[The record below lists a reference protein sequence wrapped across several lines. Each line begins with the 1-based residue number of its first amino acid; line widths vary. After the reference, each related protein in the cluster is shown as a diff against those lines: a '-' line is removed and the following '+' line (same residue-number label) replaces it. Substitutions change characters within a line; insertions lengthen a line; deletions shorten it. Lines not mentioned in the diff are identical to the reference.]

1 MMEDYVVKNGEK
13 LRCGFTTGTCAAA
26 AAAAATQALLTGA
39 QPVKIRTSLPNS
51 NSAVLDVER
60 CQFGVGNAFCQV
72 VKHAGDDPDVT
83 DGIKIGALVSFAE
96 EKKITIS
103 GGEGVG
109 TVTEPGL
116 QVPPGEP
123 AINPA
128 PRRMILQNVEEICQK
143 QGYDGGL
150 HIVISAEGGAEIAKK
165 TFNPRLGI
173 KGGISILGT
182 TGIVEPMSERA
193 LVETIHVLVD
203 KAKARNP
210 ARVLLSPGNFGREYC
225 LRHYQFDLDKS
236 IKYSNYLGETLDYLV
251 YQGFR
256 EALIVGH
263 IGKLVKVAAGVMN
276 THSAVADCRMET
288 MTAHAAL
295 AGAGQ
300 ETARKL
306 MQCRT
311 TDAALAVLEQAGLAR
326 PVLQSILTKI
336 QEHINARTRS
346 ALRVEVILFATGDRA
361 AIQTPGAAALA
372 KRLEE
377 QT

>member
-1 MMEDYVVKNGEK
+1 MEDYRVKNGEK
-13 LRCGFTTGTCAAA
+13 LRCGFTTGTCATAA
-26 AAAAATQALLTGA
+26 AAAAAQALLTGV
-39 QPVKIRTSLPNS
+39 QPVKIRALLPNS
-51 NSAVLDVER
+51 NSAVLEVER
-60 CQFGVGNAFCQV
+60 CQFGNRQAFCQV

-109 TVTEPGL
+109 MVTEPGL

-128 PRRMILQNVEEICQK
+128 PRRMILENVQAVCK
-143 QGYDGGL
+143 RHGYNGGL
-150 HIVISAEGGAEIAKK
+150 QIVISAEGGAEIAKK

-173 KGGISILGT
+173 VGGISILGT

-193 LVETIHVLVD
+193 LVETIHVLID
-203 KAKARNP
+203 KAKAINP
-210 ARVLLSPGNFGREYC
+210 IRVLLSPGNYGREYC
-225 LRHYQFDLDKS
+225 LRHYAFDLEKS
-236 IKYSNYLGETLDYLV
+236 VKYSNYLGETLDYLV
-251 YQGFR
+251 YRGFQ
-256 EALIVGH
+256 EALLVGH

-288 MTAHAAL
+288 ITAHAAL

-300 ETARKL
+300 EVACKL

-311 TDAALAVLEQAGLAR
+311 TDAALAVLEEAGLTQ
-326 PVLQSILTKI
+326 PVLQSILAKI
-336 QEHINARTRS
+336 QEHINARTHS
-346 ALRVEVILFATGDRA
+346 AMQVEVILFATGDRV